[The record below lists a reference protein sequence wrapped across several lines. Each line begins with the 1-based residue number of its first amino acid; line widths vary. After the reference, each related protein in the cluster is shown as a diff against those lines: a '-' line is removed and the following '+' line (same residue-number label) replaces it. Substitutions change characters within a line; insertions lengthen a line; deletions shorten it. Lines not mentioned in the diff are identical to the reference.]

1 MITTTKHTRTIL
13 IVLSI
18 FFLVLSIILI
28 FLTNNLILFFS
39 LVGIS
44 LVLYLLFRYFDQ
56 KNKGQVKKSMTV
68 WLISQTIIVIIAT
81 LVVLFFIY
89 LLVMHQVFSSMS

>member
-13 IVLSI
+13 LVLSI

-44 LVLYLLFRYFDQ
+44 LILYLIFRYFDQ
-56 KNKGQVKKSMTV
+56 KNKGQMKRPTM
-68 WLISQTIIVIIAT
+68 WLMSQVMMIIIAI
-81 LVVLFFIY
+81 LVVMLFLY
-89 LLVMHQVFSSMS
+89 LVVMHQVYNSMS